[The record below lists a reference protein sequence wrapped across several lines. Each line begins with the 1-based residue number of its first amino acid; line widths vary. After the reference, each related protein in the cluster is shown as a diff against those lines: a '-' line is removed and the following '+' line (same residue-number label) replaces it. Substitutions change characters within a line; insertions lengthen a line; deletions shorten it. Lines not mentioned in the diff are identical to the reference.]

1 MLYLKNES
9 NIIFQEDGDSVY
21 MLVNSSI
28 YIFYYFYITIMYINW
43 KDQVIYNIISNIDM
57 LYLFKLKQK
66 INKKNKIY

>member
-9 NIIFQEDGDSVY
+9 NIIFQEDGDSDY

-43 KDQVIYNIISNIDM
+43 KDQAIYNIISNIDM
-57 LYLFKLKQK
+57 LYLFI
-66 INKKNKIY
+66 INKR

>member
-1 MLYLKNES
+1 
-9 NIIFQEDGDSVY
+9 

-28 YIFYYFYITIMYINW
+28 YIYYYFYITIMYINW

>member
-9 NIIFQEDGDSVY
+9 NIIFQEDGDSDY

>member
-1 MLYLKNES
+1 MLYLKDES
-9 NIIFQEDGDSVY
+9 NIIFQENGDSDY

>member
-9 NIIFQEDGDSVY
+9 NIIFQEDGDSDY

-43 KDQVIYNIISNIDM
+43 KDQVIYTILVI
-57 LYLFKLKQK
+57 
-66 INKKNKIY
+66 

>member
-9 NIIFQEDGDSVY
+9 NIIFQEDGDFDY